1 MKEMFFESKLL
12 PDGHLHCPHE
22 ITQKENAHFK
32 VIVTLEENEYEASE
46 NEIELSAIHDISED
60 FLSEEE
66 INYYLKL
73 KDL

>member
-1 MKEMFFESKLL
+1 MIMGNVRFSILL
-12 PDGHLHCPHE
+12 C
-22 ITQKENAHFK
+22 KRN
-32 VIVTLEENEYEASE
+32 ASE
-46 NEIELSAIHDISED
+46 NEIELSAIHDVSED